1 MSQSCRQGALQCLIM
16 KIMTKIEMRK
26 GENVWVKSES
36 GFPGH
41 QDKLVGIYYQAAR
54 SARPTTIN
62 IIINTHQEQNQQNQ
76 QNQESQDKT

>member
-1 MSQSCRQGALQCLIM
+1 
-16 KIMTKIEMRK
+16 MTKIEMRK

-76 QNQESQDKT
+76 DKT